1 MAGAGTFGRNHLRVV
16 RKLEVAGPDAA
27 GHGVALTAAVE
38 PDAAR
43 AEEAAKQYGIKV
55 FASIDELL
63 KADLKLDAACV
74 AVPTVKHHEVAA
86 ALLEAGLD
94 LLVEKPLAA
103 NLAEADDLIE
113 RAERGGR
120 IVQPGHLERFNP
132 AVLAVEPRLKRPMF
146 FEAHR
151 LSVFTPRALD
161 VDVVLDLMIHDLDIV
176 LTFARSA
183 VREVRAVGLPIVS
196 PKVDIANVRV
206 EFETGCVANFTA
218 SRVSTER
225 VRKLRFFEPREYVSI
240 DYARREVLAIRMEDS
255 GVSGVGG
262 VGQQDRLP
270 PGSSAQLA
278 QAAAEFL
285 ATGKLDRAVI
295 EKLMGSGQIPATVA
309 MKIVAAKND
318 PEKLKAIAKGLA
330 GPQDGPAP
338 GLRFVKPEV
347 TPGEPLKLELLSFFE
362 SVRTRKT
369 PKVTARQGRAA
380 LELALAIQATMAV
393 HAERAG
399 LEDFSKASGRDQWLA
414 PGDACGE
421 KIPERTSRGAAPLL
435 MRCRGCG

>member
-1 MAGAGTFGRNHLRVV
+1 LRVAVAGAGAFGRNHLRVV
-16 RKLEVAGPDAA
+16 RELEAA
-27 GHGVALTAAVE
+27 GEGAALVAAVE
-38 PDAAR
+38 PDTAR
-43 AEEAAKQYGIKV
+43 AAEAGKQYGVPV
-55 FASIDELL
+55 FSGIDELL

-86 ALLEAGLD
+86 ALLDAGLD

-103 NLAEADDLIE
+103 NLAEADDLIA
-113 RAERGGR
+113 RAERGGRFGARPGPR

-132 AVLAVEPRLKRPMF
+132 AVLAVEPTLKRPMF

-176 LTFARSA
+176 LTFARSP

-206 EFETGCVANFTA
+206 EFESGCVANFTA

-225 VRKLRFFEPREYVSI
+225 VRKLRYFEPRQYVSI
-240 DYARREVLAIRMEDS
+240 DYARRDVLVIRID
-255 GVSGVGG
+255 
-262 VGQQDRLP
+262 DREAP
-270 PGSSAQLA
+270 SSSAQLA

-285 ATGKLDRAVI
+285 TTGKFDPAVI
-295 EKLMGSGQIPATVA
+295 QKLLASGQVPAALVMQIA
-309 MKIVAAKND
+309 AAKND
-318 PEKLKAIAKGLA
+318 PDKLTEIAKSLTGTHDGL
-330 GPQDGPAP
+330 AP
-338 GLRFVKPEV
+338 GLSFSKPEV
-347 TPGEPLKLELLSFFE
+347 TPGEPLRLEILSFLE
-362 SVRTRKT
+362 SVRTRQA

-380 LELALAIQATMAV
+380 LELALTIQAQMAA

-399 LEDFSKASGRDQWLA
+399 LGDFFK
-414 PGDACGE
+414 PGA
-421 KIPERTSRGAAPLL
+421 
-435 MRCRGCG
+435 